1 MPLNMP
7 MSKLQRDA
15 TIETTENDMAVILS
29 ARDAVTPLLLKLR
42 AVHRRVPT
50 VLDEQDLTTATHDLA
65 TIRRA
70 LEIAQEYVGRRRA
83 DPMGE

>member
-1 MPLNMP
+1 MPPNMP
-7 MSKLQRDA
+7 TNKLLRDA
-15 TIETTENDMAVILS
+15 AVEMTENDMAVILS

-70 LEIAQEYVGRRRA
+70 LELAQDYVGRRRA
-83 DPMGE
+83 DPLGE

>member
-1 MPLNMP
+1 
-7 MSKLQRDA
+7 MSKTQRDA

-83 DPMGE
+83 DPLGE